1 MLEGIWGEGR
11 MGLHTQL
18 FTKEAVS
25 FCDLIAAEYLALE
38 ESLEHEFCVLTE
50 SGAEYSLFL
59 CDVTLFSR

>member
-1 MLEGIWGEGR
+1 

-38 ESLEHEFCVLTE
+38 GSLEHEFCVLTE

-59 CDVTLFSR
+59 CDVTLFSH